1 MNFVFR
7 LAPILMAAALRPGL
21 CPADKGYAY
30 RQGFGFRQGLW
41 MELCIQAIANL
52 NGCVL
57 AARALSFGQGLCLS
71 AGLWLPP
78 GLMDG
83 IMYSGCRQS

>member
-1 MNFVFR
+1 
-7 LAPILMAAALRPGL
+7 MAAALRPGL

-41 MELCIQAIANL
+41 MELCIQADANL
-52 NGCVL
+52 NGCGL
-57 AARALSFGQGLCLS
+57 AAEALPCGQGLCLS

-83 IMYSGCRQS
+83 IMYSG